1 MNIPKYIEQYRKDLK
16 LKNYAENTISNYIS
30 QLNCFLNTFDGKFSE
45 PQKINTECIKD
56 WLLPSG
62 NNERPF
68 INFSFIINN
77 LTMLLLIIYYCISLY
92 YCWKSI
98 QNHLEDGTYAFDSKL
113 ETIIVALM
121 VVVFCMAAIPAEL
134 LYFMMTE
141 KKNTKEI

>member
-62 NNERPF
+62 NNERQ
-68 INFSFIINN
+68 IINYTA
-77 LTMLLLIIYYCISLY
+77 LDQSLHLSILVLLL
-92 YCWKSI
+92 
-98 QNHLEDGTYAFDSKL
+98 
-113 ETIIVALM
+113 TI
-121 VVVFCMAAIPAEL
+121 
-134 LYFMMTE
+134 
-141 KKNTKEI
+141 